1 MDYAYKR
8 ELTGDFDEIL
18 TRVKESLQQ
27 EGFGV
32 LTEIDVQKTMKEK
45 IDAEYQ
51 EYMILGACNPVFAN
65 KVLHINKDI
74 GLLLPCNVLVYK
86 NKDSIYVSAILPTVI
101 MNKAEDQELNKL
113 AEEVESKLVL
123 AINNI

>member
-8 ELTGDFDEIL
+8 EFTGGFNQIL
-18 TRVKESLQQ
+18 TRVKEALQQ

-45 IDAEYQ
+45 IGAEYQ
-51 EYMILGACNPVFAN
+51 EYMILGACNPIFAN

-86 NKDSIYVSAILPTVI
+86 NKDSISVSAILPTVI
-101 MNKAEDQELNKL
+101 MHKAEDQELNKL